1 MLTTLPETILWRRLD
16 RPGHES
22 CQLSRTTL
30 GWLLEGLAVFGHEQ
44 QPCALSYS
52 IRCTASWETK
62 SAVVRGWV
70 GNNVIDVDVNVV
82 DQGSWLLNGKGQPD
96 LTGCLDIDLNFS
108 PSTNTLPIRRL
119 NLEIGE
125 ERDVQAAWLRFPGF
139 TLELLKQRYR
149 RLDRNTYHYES
160 ADGTFVRVL
169 PVSEAGLVTH
179 YPGFWLAENAHHGGN
194 DAMPQ
199 SSGAS

>member
-1 MLTTLPETILWRRLD
+1 MLTTLPETVLWRRLD

-22 CQLSRTTL
+22 CRLSRTTP
-30 GWLLEGLAVFGHEQ
+30 GWSLEGLAVFDHEQ
-44 QPCALSYS
+44 QPCALHYS
-52 IRCTASWETK
+52 IQCTASWKTK
-62 SAVVRGWV
+62 SALVRGWV
-70 GNNVIDVDVNVV
+70 ANNLIDVEVNVL

-119 NLEIGE
+119 NLEVGE
-125 ERDVQAAWLRFPGF
+125 ERDVHAAWLRFPGF

-149 RLDRNTYHYES
+149 RLDRNTYVYES
-160 ADGTFVRVL
+160 ADGTFVRTL
-169 PVSEAGLVTH
+169 SVSEAGLVTH
-179 YPGFWLAENAHHGGN
+179 YPGFWLFE
-194 DAMPQ
+194 MPQ